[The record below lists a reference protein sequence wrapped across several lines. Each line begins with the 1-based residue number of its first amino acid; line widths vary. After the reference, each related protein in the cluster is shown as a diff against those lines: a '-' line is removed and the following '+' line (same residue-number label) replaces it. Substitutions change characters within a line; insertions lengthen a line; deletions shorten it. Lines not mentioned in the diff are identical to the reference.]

1 MSTWYR
7 TCPNCRSSLDPGER
21 CDCQDAVA
29 EGPEQE
35 TANPNEDMDGQK
47 EKAPAGQQV
56 RPIAKELSP
65 LYQTPQKS
73 ARGVA

>member
-21 CDCQDAVA
+21 CNCQDAVA

-35 TANPNEDMDGQK
+35 TNPQEDMDGQK
-47 EKAPAGQQV
+47 EKAPACQQV
-56 RPIAKELSP
+56 RLIPNELSA
-65 LYQTPQKS
+65 LYQTPQKN